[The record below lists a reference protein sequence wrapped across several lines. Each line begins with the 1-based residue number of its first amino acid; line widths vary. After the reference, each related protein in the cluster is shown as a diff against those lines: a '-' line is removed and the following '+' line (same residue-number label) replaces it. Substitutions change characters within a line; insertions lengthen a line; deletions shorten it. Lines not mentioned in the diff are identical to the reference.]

1 MLRRWQKDCVKETLQ
16 CFDNKKNVF
25 ILAAPGSGKTLTAS
39 HIAKRL
45 IDEGRV
51 DYIVCFSP
59 SRMVSTSIQRT
70 FEKVL
75 GRPFNGHLGAIG
87 VSKTYHSMSVSH
99 ELLDNLSMSRVLVV
113 FDEIHHCAGNG
124 DSPANAWG
132 MKLLATIQHLATY
145 TLSLSGTPWRTDSLP
160 IPLASYLENDG
171 SIKCDFVYGLKEAI
185 QDKSCRLPQIV
196 AVDVDKVMVR
206 KDQQSHF
213 YDSIESMLES
223 ENVNYRM
230 ILNHPE
236 VIQFMLELSIKKLD
250 FLREKSPNAGGLV
263 VASSY
268 AHALK
273 IQAILDGYF
282 GKRSTLVSCRVDDST
297 ELIDTFREGS
307 TEWVIS
313 IAMISEGTD
322 IPRLQVCCNLT
333 DVTTELYFR
342 QILGRVLRMTDSH
355 EKIGFMYMLAEPS
368 LVEYAE
374 RLNEDVPGAYN
385 YIKSEGVLDSI
396 NVDIKTPS
404 INVEPSCRPPID
416 SDSGL
421 EGVDFLSGNE
431 KDFYHVMPISDIHM
445 NSFKTKII
453 SFYEASL

>member
-16 CFDNKKNVF
+16 CFDKKKNVF

-39 HIAKRL
+39 HIAKCL

-51 DYIVCFSP
+51 DYVICFSP

-124 DSPANAWG
+124 DSPANSWG

-145 TLSLSGTPWRTDSLP
+145 TLSLSGTPWRTDTLP
-160 IPLASYLENDG
+160 IPLASYLEKDG
-171 SIKCDFVYGLKEAI
+171 SITCDFVYGLKEAI
-185 QDKSCRLPQIV
+185 QDESCRLPQIV

-206 KDQQSHF
+206 KDQESHF

-236 VIQFMLELSIKKLD
+236 VMQFMLGLSIKKLD
-250 FLREKSPNAGGLV
+250 SIREQSPNAGGLV

-268 AHALK
+268 VHALK

-297 ELIDTFREGS
+297 ELIDAFREGS
-307 TEWVIS
+307 SEWIIS

-342 QILGRVLRMTDSH
+342 QILGRVLRMTDSY
-355 EKIGFMYMLAEPS
+355 ERVGYMYMLAEPS
-368 LVEYAE
+368 LIEYAE
-374 RLNEDVPGAYN
+374 RLAEDVPGSYN
-385 YIKSEGVLDSI
+385 YIKPEGVLDSI
-396 NVDIKTPS
+396 SVDVKAPVIEP
-404 INVEPSCRPPID
+404 EPSSRSSRGTDSELGGVSFID
-416 SDSGL
+416 DLPRVPS
-421 EGVDFLSGNE
+421 N
-431 KDFYHVMPISDIHM
+431 VMPIPDIHM
-445 NSFKTKII
+445 DSFKTKII
-453 SFYEASL
+453 SFYTV

>member
-16 CFDNKKNVF
+16 CFDKKKNVF

-51 DYIVCFSP
+51 DYVVCFSP
-59 SRMVSTSIQRT
+59 SRVVSTSIQRT

-124 DSPANAWG
+124 DSPTNTWG

-145 TLSLSGTPWRTDSLP
+145 TLSLSGTPWRTDTLP
-160 IPLASYLENDG
+160 IPLANYLEKDG
-171 SIKCDFVYGLKEAI
+171 SITCDFVYGLKEAI
-185 QDKSCRLPQIV
+185 QDESCRLPQIV

-206 KDQQSHF
+206 KDQESHF

-236 VIQFMLELSIKKLD
+236 VIQFMLGLSIKKLD
-250 FLREKSPNAGGLV
+250 SLREQSPNAGGLV

-268 AHALK
+268 VHALK
-273 IQAILDGYF
+273 IQAILDGHF
-282 GKRSTLVSCRVDDST
+282 GKRSTLVSCRVDAST

-307 TEWVIS
+307 SEWVIS

-342 QILGRVLRMTDSH
+342 QILGRVLRMTDSR
-355 EKIGFMYMLAEPS
+355 EKTGFMYMLAEPS
-368 LVEYAE
+368 LIEYAE
-374 RLNEDVPGAYN
+374 RLDEDVPGSYN
-385 YIKSEGVLDSI
+385 YIKPEGVLDSI
-396 NVDIKTPS
+396 SVDVKAPVIEPKPS
-404 INVEPSCRPPID
+404 SRSSRGTDSELGGVSFIDDLPRVPS
-416 SDSGL
+416 
-421 EGVDFLSGNE
+421 N
-431 KDFYHVMPISDIHM
+431 VMPIPDIHM

-453 SFYEASL
+453 SFYSV

>member
-1 MLRRWQKDCVKETLQ
+1 MLRRWQKGCVKETLQ
-16 CFDNKKNVF
+16 CFDKKKNAF

-39 HIAKRL
+39 HIAKHL
-45 IDEGRV
+45 IDEGKV
-51 DYIVCFSP
+51 DYVVCFAP

-75 GRPFNGHLGAIG
+75 GRPFNGQLGAIG

-124 DSPANAWG
+124 DSPTNAWG
-132 MKLLATIQHLATY
+132 VKLLATIQHLATY

-160 IPLASYLENDG
+160 IPLANYLEKDG
-171 SIKCDFVYGLKEAI
+171 SITCDFVYGLKEAI
-185 QDKSCRLPQIV
+185 QDESCRLPQIV

-206 KDQQSHF
+206 KDQESFF

-236 VIQFMLELSIKKLD
+236 VIQFMLGLSIKKLD
-250 FLREKSPNAGGLV
+250 SIREQSPNAGGLV

-273 IQAILDGYF
+273 IQSILDGHF

-297 ELIDTFREGS
+297 ELIDSFREDS
-307 TEWVIS
+307 SEWIIS

-342 QILGRVLRMTDSH
+342 QILGRVLRMTDSR
-355 EKIGFMYMLAEPS
+355 EKTGFMYMLAEPS
-368 LVEYAE
+368 LIEYAE
-374 RLNEDVPGAYN
+374 RLGEDVPGAYN
-385 YIKSEGVLDSI
+385 YIKPEGVLDSI
-396 NVDIKTPS
+396 NVDVKAPVIKP
-404 INVEPSCRPPID
+404 EPSSRSSSGAESELGGVNFID
-416 SDSGL
+416 DLPRVPS
-421 EGVDFLSGNE
+421 N
-431 KDFYHVMPISDIHM
+431 VMPISDIHM
-445 NSFKTKII
+445 DSFKTKII
-453 SFYEASL
+453 SFYSV